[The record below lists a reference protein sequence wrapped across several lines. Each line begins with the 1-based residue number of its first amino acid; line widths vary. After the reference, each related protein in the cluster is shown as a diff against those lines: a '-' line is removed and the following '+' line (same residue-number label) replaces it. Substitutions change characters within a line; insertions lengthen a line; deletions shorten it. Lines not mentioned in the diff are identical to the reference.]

1 MFLFEIMPKLWTD
14 AIVIAIVSYSFT
26 VSMGLIFAN
35 KENYKIDFNQ
45 ELLLTGIRFGVVGEH
60 KEQLWIPEPP
70 IDRILQETN
79 SMGFSFAPYAL
90 MEGNYGTMSLA
101 SKMAFCLVMHTGMA
115 SGLMLIIKREA
126 NLEGLQFENIFTPVT
141 MDDTF
146 TVGHVMVML
155 LVDSLLYLLLTL
167 YIEQIF
173 PGDFGVPKKWNF
185 PFTMISRG
193 LGFGGNAE
201 VKDGNT
207 LTQNQAN
214 MESYPVGMKAGIE
227 MKNLRK
233 VFGNKKVAVDNLTLN
248 MYEGEITILLGD
260 NGAGKTTTMSMLTGM
275 FPPTSGTALVNG
287 SDIRTNIEGVR
298 QSIGLCPQHNILF
311 DDLTVREHIIFFS
324 KLKGLTNAEADI
336 EVKKYVDMLGLED
349 KMNAKSETLSGGMK
363 RKLSV
368 GVALCGGSR
377 VVLCDEPTSGI
388 DPAAR
393 RSMWDLLLL
402 EKKNRTIVLSTHFM
416 DEADVLG
423 DRVAI
428 MHSGQLKCYGS
439 SLYLKNAFGSGYELV
454 SEN

>member
-1 MFLFEIMPKLWTD
+1 
-14 AIVIAIVSYSFT
+14 
-26 VSMGLIFAN
+26 
-35 KENYKIDFNQ
+35 
-45 ELLLTGIRFGVVGEH
+45 
-60 KEQLWIPEPP
+60 
-70 IDRILQETN
+70 
-79 SMGFSFAPYAL
+79 
-90 MEGNYGTMSLA
+90 
-101 SKMAFCLVMHTGMA
+101 
-115 SGLMLIIKREA
+115 
-126 NLEGLQFENIFTPVT
+126 
-141 MDDTF
+141 
-146 TVGHVMVML
+146 ML

-173 PGDFGVPKKWNF
+173 PGDFGVPKEWYF

-201 VKDGNT
+201 LEDRNT
-207 LTQNQAN
+207 LTQNRAN
-214 MESYPVGMKAGIE
+214 IESYPVGMKAGIE

-336 EVKKYVDMLGLED
+336 EVKKYVEMLGLVD
-349 KMNAKSETLSGGMK
+349 KMNAKSKTLSGGMK

-377 VVLCDEPTSGI
+377 VVLCDEPTSGM

-393 RSMWDLLLL
+393 RSLWDLLLL